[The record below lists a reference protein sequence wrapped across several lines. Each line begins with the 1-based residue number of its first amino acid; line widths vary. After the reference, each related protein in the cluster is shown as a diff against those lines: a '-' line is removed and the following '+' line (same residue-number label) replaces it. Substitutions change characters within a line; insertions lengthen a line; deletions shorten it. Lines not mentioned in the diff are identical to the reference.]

1 MVDCL
6 CQERDKKKN
15 RPTPWDCAIAHKD
28 AKGCLLLKGLPYI
41 DGFCVGA
48 KEWREVHN
56 PSHEVPEKH
65 KGPTQK
71 DLHERLD
78 AFDPQTVSAVERV
91 RRQVQE
97 SFADMQEYW

>member
-1 MVDCL
+1 ML
-6 CQERDKKKN
+6 GLGTRQKKN
-15 RPTPWDCAIAHKD
+15 RPAPWDGAIAHKD
-28 AKGCLLLKGLPYI
+28 ANGCLLLRGVPYI

-48 KEWREVHN
+48 KEWHLVHN

-97 SFADMQEYW
+97 SFC